1 MITFKEFMHIKRQAS
16 GVIHE
21 TPEIDNSIS
30 VDSFHHDSM
39 TLYRLKQSHSSATH
53 LGNSYYHQGTTH
65 DSHFY
70 HLDANGDIDARS
82 NIIDGIQVVLK
93 KRSDVSSDVPHALLK
108 HALDHHGRI
117 ESDAVHTKG
126 SKKFWQSL
134 PTHFPNAKF
143 KLKNI
148 ESGKEADI
156 NPTDLK
162 QNENKIWNSRLSRN
176 LAIVIEK

>member
-1 MITFKEFMHIKRQAS
+1 MRIKRHAS
-16 GVIHE
+16 EVIHE
-21 TPEIDNSIS
+21 TPEIDNSIG

-39 TLYRLKQSHSSATH
+39 TLHRLKQNHSSATH
-53 LGNSYYHQGTTH
+53 LGDSYYHQGGVD

-82 NIIDGIQVVLK
+82 NIMDGIQVVLK
-93 KRSDVSSDVPHALLK
+93 KRSDVSSDVPRTLLK

-148 ESGKEADI
+148 ESGEETNIDPI
-156 NPTDLK
+156 DLK
-162 QNENKIWNSRLSRN
+162 RSEKKIWNSRLSRN